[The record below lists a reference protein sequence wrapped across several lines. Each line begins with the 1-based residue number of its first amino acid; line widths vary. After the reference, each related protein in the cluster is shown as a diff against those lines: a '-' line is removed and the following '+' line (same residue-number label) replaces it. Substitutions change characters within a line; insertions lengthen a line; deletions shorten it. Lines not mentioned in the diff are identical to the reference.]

1 MKRSL
6 LAPAAW
12 LYGAAASVRNRAY
25 DRGWLAAEQLDCPV
39 ISVGNMTAGG
49 TGKTP
54 LVELIARALLA
65 QGKKP
70 AILTRGYGRGPG
82 PSIVHI
88 DPAPDRS
95 PDPRMAGDE
104 PALLAA
110 ALPEVP
116 IVISGSRVQAGRAAV
131 ERHHPDVL
139 LLDDG
144 FQHRRL
150 ARQLDIVAIDLSRP
164 LSDGAMIPRGRQR
177 ERCAGIARAHA
188 VVLTRSELAGAAEP
202 VEQFVR
208 DRNPRVRIFH
218 GKTRLAG
225 WQRLIDGIRQPADFA
240 AGRRAFAFCAIGN
253 PDAFFR
259 DLARWGLA
267 LAGSR
272 SFRDHHVYANS
283 EIARLVIEANRSKST
298 LVTTAKD
305 VQNLPSDW
313 RRTLPALAALI
324 EAEIEEMKE
333 FEKMLVEVI

>member
-1 MKRSL
+1 MKSSL

-12 LYGAAASVRNRAY
+12 LYGAAASIRNRAY
-25 DRGWLAAEQLDCPV
+25 DRGWLAAERLDRPV
-39 ISVGNMTAGG
+39 ISVGNLTAGG

-54 LVELIARALLA
+54 LVDLIARALLSR
-65 QGKKP
+65 GVKP

-82 PSIVHI
+82 PRMVHI
-88 DPAPDRS
+88 DPAEERS

-110 ALPEVP
+110 ALPEIP
-116 IVISGSRVQAGRAAV
+116 IVIADSRVQAGRAAI

-164 LSDGAMIPRGRQR
+164 LSDGALIPRGRQR
-177 ERCAGIARAHA
+177 ERCAALARAHA
-188 VVLTRSELAGAAEP
+188 VVLTRSERAGAAEP
-202 VEQFVR
+202 LERRVR
-208 DRNPRVRIFH
+208 SFNPKVRIFH
-218 GKTRLAG
+218 GTTRLTG
-225 WQRLIDGIRQPADFA
+225 WWRLIDGSRQPPDFA

-253 PDAFFR
+253 PEAFFR
-259 DLARWGLA
+259 DLARWGIEI
-267 LAGSR
+267 AGTR
-272 SFRDHHVYANS
+272 SFRDHHIYTDS
-283 EIARLVIEANRSKST
+283 EIARLVIEAHRTKST

-324 EAEIEEMKE
+324 EAGIDEMEE
-333 FEKMLVEVI
+333 FEKTLMNAI